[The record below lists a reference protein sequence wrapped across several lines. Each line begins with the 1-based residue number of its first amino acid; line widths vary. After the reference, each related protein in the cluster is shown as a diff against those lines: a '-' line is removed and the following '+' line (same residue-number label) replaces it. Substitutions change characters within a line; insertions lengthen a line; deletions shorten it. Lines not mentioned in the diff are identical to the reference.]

1 MELLL
6 FVGMVV
12 KYTVWAGYG
21 VAGTYFGKT
30 AVQYVKDYKEAVAKE
45 RM

>member
-6 FVGMVV
+6 FVGMLV
-12 KYTVWAGYG
+12 KGTVWAGYG

-30 AVQYVKDYKEAVAKE
+30 VVQYVKDYKEAISKE
-45 RM
+45 RG